1 MNLTVQLILSP
12 CITNFYT
19 RFDTCAMRVEGTLTE
34 LAVRQSVSHIIVVS
48 CRIQSY
54 SPSGPTHDDHPGQ
67 LFRPQLIEVVWRRI
81 REWIR

>member
-34 LAVRQSVSHIIVVS
+34 LAVRQSVSQS
-48 CRIQSY
+48 RYCRVLEFKVI
-54 SPSGPTHDDHPGQ
+54 PLGQ
-67 LFRPQLIEVVWRRI
+67 LMMTTPADFSGHS
-81 REWIR
+81 